1 MTSRDGDV
9 YEGEWKDGKKHGK
22 GKLIT
27 KDGKCFLVKFEEGA
41 WIGGVRIWIGVFVY
55 MNQTNQ

>member
-1 MTSRDGDV
+1 MNLIYLKDKVNDFRDGDV

-27 KDGKCFLVKFEEGA
+27 KDGKCYTVKFEGA
-41 WIGGVRIWIGVFVY
+41 WIGVFVY
-55 MNQTNQ
+55 G